1 MHHPLTAALPRL
13 LALALTLFALCAL
26 SIASA
31 DDKQRDRNKDKL
43 PAPGAIYEVELP
55 PEAVPNY
62 LERVVDFMW
71 LEGGAVFKDRFTAR
85 MYPRQPT
92 VGTFTRFNLRIQRTR
107 DEVGRTP
114 PNPTRVEV
122 TLRRTDGKGQIKR
135 DLPNPGPAA
144 SFDYEFERPGE
155 YIASIVTFYSET
167 ESYTLTMRFNV
178 NPRSPADQ
186 PKKKPN

>member
-1 MHHPLTAALPRL
+1 MRALF
-13 LALALTLFALCAL
+13 LALSVFVSLTLAL
-26 SIASA
+26 SPAAA

-71 LEGGAVFKDRFTAR
+71 LEDGHVWKDRFTAR
-85 MYPRQPT
+85 VYPRQPST
-92 VGTFTRFNLRIQRTR
+92 NTFTRFNLRIQRTR
-107 DEVGRTP
+107 DDASRTAP
-114 PNPTRVEV
+114 SPQKVEV

-135 DLPNPGPAA
+135 DLPNPGAAA

-155 YIASIVTFYSET
+155 YIASIVTYYSDAET
-167 ESYTLTMRFNV
+167 YTVTMRFNV
-178 NPRSPADQ
+178 NPGAVAEQ